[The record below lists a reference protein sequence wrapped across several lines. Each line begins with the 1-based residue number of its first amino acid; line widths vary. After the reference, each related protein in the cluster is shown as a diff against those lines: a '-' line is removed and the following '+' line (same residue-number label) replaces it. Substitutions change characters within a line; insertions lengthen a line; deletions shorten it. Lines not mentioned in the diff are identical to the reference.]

1 MKTLIIA
8 EKPSQMRDYA
18 KALGGFTQKGDFYEK
33 DNYILYCAWGHL
45 VELAED
51 TAYRSEGKWDKS
63 YLPILPAL
71 KDFVYEPKRNDK
83 GRAEQLEKIGK
94 LLNRPDIG
102 MIYVATDSDR
112 EGELIFRYIYNYFK
126 CKIPFKRVWVSSL
139 KNEAIRQA
147 FANPKYKQGDAF
159 LENLC
164 KSGYVRVIA
173 DWLIGVNAT
182 QSATLQLG
190 QGNLLSI
197 GRVQTAILKIIC
209 DRYKKNKAHQKTYT
223 YKIITEHS
231 YNGKSYTTE
240 SPIFES
246 QQQAQTILQGLLP
259 VHTFVSFEKKTEKQN
274 PPLLHTLDSLTIV
287 ANKLYKYDAS
297 QVLASAQK
305 LYEGKL
311 ISYPRTEDPYITE
324 EGYKELKGF
333 FNGLVNQYLGVSDF
347 AFSTNPKSVDGSKI
361 TGSHDAL
368 VPTGQTAGIDG
379 LAQQERRIYD
389 LILWRCLESFS
400 ETAIYE
406 KGTYLFENKETP
418 FKTHT
423 SKLIQEGWKR
433 YTPKNKIETDEED
446 KEDEEIF
453 TLELPYKQGD
463 KINVEKK
470 TLKEI
475 ESKPPAIYT
484 PATLIADLSNLA
496 KFLQEQSPEIY
507 NELQGQIDLKGLEI
521 GTKGT
526 RPNIIDQLV
535 NNRKFVAYEKNK
547 YVPTPLGLQFYE
559 IIKDLEVVNVSQ
571 TARLEYQLKQVQD
584 GVLHAGVFHNNLLEY
599 VKNMVQSIFSLESKI
614 KKEERT
620 TLGICPKCKKGN
632 IIEGKKAF
640 GCTSYKEG
648 CNFTIWKEIA
658 GKTLTEKQIKDL
670 LSKGRTGVIKGFKSK
685 AGKPFEAILKLE
697 NFEVKFEFA
706 PNKAE
711 KNKK

>member
-1 MKTLIIA
+1 MGKTLIIA
-8 EKPSQMRDYA
+8 EKPEQMRLYA
-18 KALGGFTQKGDFYEK
+18 KALGFRQNGDLYEK
-33 DNYILYCAWGHL
+33 DDYLMIAAWGHL
-45 VELAED
+45 IELAED
-51 TAYRSEGKWDKS
+51 IAYRPAGKWDKS

-71 KDFVYEPKRNDK
+71 KDFVYEPKRGDE
-83 GRAEQLEKIGK
+83 GRKKQLSKIEKVLK
-94 LLNRPDIG
+94 RSDIG
-102 MIYVATDSDR
+102 MIYVATDPDR

-126 CKIPFKRVWVSSL
+126 CKIPFKRIWLSSL
-139 KNEAIRQA
+139 EDKIIQEA
-147 FANPKYKQGDAF
+147 FAKPKYVQGDPF

-164 KSGYVRVIA
+164 KSAYVRAIA

-209 DRYKKNKAHQKTYT
+209 ERYLRNKSHQKTYT

-231 YNGKSYTTE
+231 YNGNTYTTE
-240 SPIFES
+240 SPIFET
-246 QQQAQTILQGLLP
+246 QQQAETILQGLLP
-259 VHTFVSFEKKTEKQN
+259 THTFVSFEKKTEKQN
-274 PPLLHTLDSLTIV
+274 PPLLHTLDTLTIV

-324 EGYKELKGF
+324 EGYTKLKGF
-333 FNGLVNQYLGVSDF
+333 FNGLVNQYLGVSG
-347 AFSTNPKSVDGSKI
+347 FSFSANPKSVDGSKI

-368 VPTGQTAGIDG
+368 VPTGQTAGIDS
-379 LAQQERRIYD
+379 LDQQERHIYD
-389 LILWRCLESFS
+389 LVLWRCLESFS

-406 KGTYLFENKETP
+406 KGTYLFDNKEIP

-433 YTPKNKIETDEED
+433 YTPKNKIED
-446 KEDEEIF
+446 KEDEEKEENLI
-453 TLELPYKQGD
+453 LELPYKQGD

-470 TLKEI
+470 NVKEI

-507 NELQGQIDLKGLEI
+507 NELQSQFDLKGLEI

-526 RPNIIDQLV
+526 RPNIIEQLV
-535 NNRKFVAYEKNK
+535 NSRKFIAFEKNK
-547 YVPTPLGLQFYE
+547 YVPTSLGLQFYE
-559 IIKDLEVVNVSQ
+559 TIKDLEVVNVAQ
-571 TARLEYQLKQVQD
+571 TAKLEYQLKQVRD
-584 GVLHAGVFHNNLLEY
+584 GTLYAGSFYNNLLDY
-599 VKNMVQSIFSLESKI
+599 VKNMVQNIFALESKI
-614 KKEERT
+614 EKKERT
-620 TLGICPKCKKGN
+620 NFGSCPKCKKGN

-640 GCTSYKEG
+640 GCTTYKEG
-648 CNFTIWKEIA
+648 CNFSIWKEIA

-670 LSKGRTGVIKGFKSK
+670 LTKGKTGVIKGFKSK

-697 NFEVKFEFA
+697 NFELKFEFA
-706 PNKAE
+706 PSKTKNNK
-711 KNKK
+711 